1 MIFTLVPTKKY
12 TLQLLVQERFHVPQK
27 QTLRS
32 KTDKIV

>member
-32 KTDKIV
+32 ETDEIV